1 MCSVW
6 IGKCSATSMDANELS
21 MDGQVLCY
29 QYGCQLAQYGWSS
42 ALLPVWMPM
51 SSVWMA
57 KCSAISMVANVL
69 CMDGQVFCYQYGCQ
83 CAL

>member
-6 IGKCSATSMDANELS
+6 IAKCSATSMDANVLC
-21 MDGQVLCY
+21 MDGQVFCY
-29 QYGCQLAQYGWSS
+29 QYGCQYAKYGWPS

-57 KCSAISMVANVL
+57 KCSAISMDANEL
-69 CMDGQVFCYQYGCQ
+69 CMDGQVLCYQYGCK
-83 CAL
+83 